1 MLWLLNILTLV
12 LFILSLIIILLLEA
26 SLELF
31 SEIFLFCPFIIKNI
45 FEFYYFLKSV
55 IFFSYLNHVFLKI
68 LNKMSEF
75 IFSGKKLQKYI
86 IFLFRSTR
94 LTNKKQILI
103 RQKSEGKATP
113 SIFSIIRGYRV
124 WNWNIVE
131 WNSWIF
137 FLWK

>member
-55 IFFSYLNHVFLKI
+55 IFFSYLNHAFLKI

-113 SIFSIIRGYRV
+113 FIFSIIRGYRV

-131 WNSWIF
+131 WNSWFF

>member
-94 LTNKKQILI
+94 LTNEKQILI
-103 RQKSEGKATP
+103 RQKSEGRATP

>member
-1 MLWLLNILTLV
+1 MLWLLNILTLL

-55 IFFSYLNHVFLKI
+55 IFFSYLNHAFLKI

-113 SIFSIIRGYRV
+113 FIFSIIRGYRV

-131 WNSWIF
+131 WNSWFF

>member
-103 RQKSEGKATP
+103 RQKSEVRATP